1 MKFKQPKPKKCKNCG
16 DTFNPF
22 NSLQK
27 ACSSPC
33 ALTLAVNQR
42 KKKEKKQLTIDRREF
57 KLNDKKTQKNLAW
70 KAFSRFI
77 RLRDKDQGCISC
89 GTKKDVV
96 YAAGHFRS
104 RGAIPAL
111 MFHEDNVHKQCNKYC
126 NESLSGNY
134 RNYKPALIEKIG
146 REKVEWLEGP
156 HDPVKYTALD
166 YVGIKLGYLAKC
178 REMEAS

>member
-1 MKFKQPKPKKCKNCG
+1 MVKQP
-16 DTFNPF
+16 
-22 NSLQK
+22 
-27 ACSSPC
+27 
-33 ALTLAVNQR
+33 R
-42 KKKEKKQLTIDRREF
+42 KKPCKQCREVFQPERPIQPCCSPRCAIDYMNVQKGKKAKKQLTIDRREF

-77 RLRDKDQGCISC
+77 RLRDKDLGCISC
-89 GTKKDVV
+89 GTKNDVV

-146 REKVEWLEGP
+146 PERVEWLEGSHEP
-156 HDPVKYTALD
+156 KKYTAQDLVD
-166 YVGIKLGYLAKC
+166 IKLKYLAKC
-178 REMEAS
+178 REMEC

>member
-1 MKFKQPKPKKCKNCG
+1 MNLP
-16 DTFNPF
+16 
-22 NSLQK
+22 
-27 ACSSPC
+27 
-33 ALTLAVNQR
+33 R
-42 KKKEKKQLTIDRREF
+42 KKQCKQCKIVFQPERPIQPCCSPRCAIDYMNAQKEKRAKKQLTGDRREF

-77 RLRDKDQGCISC
+77 RLRDKDLGCISC
-89 GTKKDVV
+89 GTTNDVI

-134 RNYKPALIEKIG
+134 RSYKPALIKKIG
-146 REKVEWLEGP
+146 IERVEWLEGHHEP
-156 HDPVKYTALD
+156 KKYTAKD
-166 YVGIKLGYLAKC
+166 YVDIKLKYLKLC